1 MELLLKQRDLEFL
14 LYEFLDTESLLNNER
29 YREHDRETLDA
40 VIEAGKKLAE
50 DKFAPFASLLD
61 ANEPVFEDGEVK
73 VIPELEQAIKAYT
86 EGGFTGI
93 AAESRYGGMQY
104 PWVVA
109 QAACAYIAAADVS
122 ANAYGFLTHAAINLM
137 SKYASEEQKK
147 LYMEPL
153 VEGRFLGT
161 MCLSEPQAGSSL
173 SDIKVRASRS
183 DEGHYL
189 MSGTK
194 MWISAGEHQLSDNI
208 IHLVLAKIPGGPS
221 GVKGISLFIV
231 PKFRLEADGTL
242 GEKNNIQLA
251 GLNHKMGFRG
261 TVNTVLNFGEKGDCH
276 GYLVGEENKGLFYMF
291 HMMNEARVGIGMTAT
306 VLGYTGYLHSLQYAK
321 DRPQGRH
328 PGDKDPSSQQV
339 PIIEHADIKRLLL
352 AQKSSV
358 EGSMALVLYCAW
370 LLDKELI
377 AESEEERVRI
387 NTLLEI
393 LTPIAKSWPSEFCLE
408 ANKHAIQVL
417 GGYGYTR
424 DFPIERFYRDNRLN
438 PIHEG
443 THGIQG
449 IDLLGRKVS
458 MQDGRA
464 FKLLLTEFSETIEQ
478 ANTFKSL
485 LSHVEVFNRAVR
497 LIEGVTK
504 KINDEKKDNG
514 DTVALANSG
523 IYLDTLGHIVIGWI
537 WIKQAIT
544 VFANPSRRDK
554 SAAKFYDGKL
564 RACDYFY
571 KYEMPKVEERC
582 KLLLELDVTCLEAD
596 PESL

>member
-1 MELLLKQRDLEFL
+1 MELLLEQRDLEFL
-14 LYEFLDTESLLNNER
+14 LYEFLDTESLLDNER

-61 ANEPVFEDGEVK
+61 ANEPVFEGGEVK

-137 SKYASEEQKK
+137 SKYASEEQKN
-147 LYMEPL
+147 LYMKPL

-208 IHLVLAKIPGGPS
+208 IHLVLAKIPGGPP

-231 PKFRLEADGTL
+231 PKFRLEADGTP
-242 GEKNNIQLA
+242 GDKNNIQLA

-328 PGDKDPSSQQV
+328 PGDKDPSSRQV

-370 LLDKELI
+370 LLDKELV

-478 ANTFKSL
+478 ANAFNSL
-485 LSHVEVFNRAVR
+485 RPHVEVFNSAVR

-504 KINDEKKDNG
+504 KINEEKKGKG

-523 IYLDTLGHIVIGWI
+523 VYLDTLGHIVIGWI

>member
-14 LYEFLDTESLLNNER
+14 LYEFLDTESLLKNER

-40 VIEAGKKLAE
+40 VIKAGKKLAE

-61 ANEPVFEDGEVK
+61 ANEPVFEGGEVK
-73 VIPELEQAIKAYT
+73 VIPQLEEAIRAYS

-208 IHLVLAKIPGGPS
+208 IHLVLAKIPGGPP

-231 PKFRLEADGTL
+231 PKFRLEADGTP

-328 PGDKDPSSQQV
+328 PGDKDPASQQI
-339 PIIEHADIKRLLL
+339 PIVEHADIKRLLL

-370 LLDKELI
+370 LLDKELV
-377 AESEEERVRI
+377 AESDEERLRI

-458 MQDGRA
+458 MQDGLA
-464 FKLLLTEFSETIEQ
+464 FKLLLTEFSETINQ
-478 ANTFKSL
+478 ANAFKSL
-485 LSHVEVFNRAVR
+485 RSHVEVFQSAVR
-497 LIEGVTK
+497 LIEDVTK

-554 SAAKFYDGKL
+554 SSAKFYDGKL